1 LSVSFLTLVSHLLR
15 VAWTPQD
22 DTWRSHPHTVAE
34 EPVAEPEQAV
44 ELKVTGSF
52 PSDNPFGHVVN
63 GERNIITLLVENNTK
78 QNVTLLSVTGSFHH
92 PETDRLL
99 KNTTT
104 TKLGAKLKEGN
115 KVPVQYP
122 FYSQFKPGDV
132 KLKIWLE
139 ASGETQFRVPAYDSI
154 VTIVEPEISLL
165 DWQLWLT
172 YLIVF
177 GIIGGGAYFTFL
189 SFAPK
194 SKKPKVA
201 VVVGIYT
208 PAPIDATNSG
218 GYEEEWIPEHHLKK
232 TKKSGAITSDA
243 ETSGGEVSGKEGPRR
258 RKGRK

>member
-1 LSVSFLTLVSHLLR
+1 MRLASFVSGFVFLVTLFTS
-15 VAWTPQD
+15 TF
-22 DTWRSHPHTVAE
+22 AE
-34 EPVAEPEQAV
+34 ETVVTEPEP

-63 GERNIITLLVENNTK
+63 GERNIINLFIENNTK
-78 QNVTLLSVTGSFHH
+78 QKVSLLSIAGSFHH

-99 KNTTT
+99 KNMTA
-104 TKLGAKLKEGN
+104 TKFGVKLQEGD
-115 KVPVQYP
+115 KLPVQYP
-122 FYSQFKPGDV
+122 FYSQCPGDI

-139 ASGETQFRVPAYDSI
+139 IADETQYRVSAYDSI
-154 VTIVEPEISLL
+154 VTVVEPELSLL
-165 DWQLWLT
+165 DWKLWTT

-177 GIIGGGAYFTFL
+177 GILGGGTYFTFL
-189 SFAPK
+189 SFFPK

-201 VVVGIYT
+201 VPSGVSAPVV
-208 PAPIDATNSG
+208 AATSSG

-232 TKKSGAITSDA
+232 TKKGGAATSDA

>member
-1 LSVSFLTLVSHLLR
+1 MRLASFVGGFVFLVAFFSS
-15 VAWTPQD
+15 TF
-22 DTWRSHPHTVAE
+22 AE
-34 EPVAEPEQAV
+34 ETEAEPEPV
-44 ELKVTGSF
+44 PELKATGSF

-63 GERNIITLLVENNTK
+63 GERNVINLFVENNTK
-78 QNVTLLSVTGSFHH
+78 QNVTLLSVAGSFHQ

-99 KNTTT
+99 KNTTSS
-104 TKLGAKLKEGN
+104 KLGVKLDEGN
-115 KVPVQYP
+115 KIPVQYP

-139 ASGETQFRVPAYDSI
+139 VYDETQYRVSAYDSI

-165 DWQLWLT
+165 DWQLWTT

-177 GIIGGGAYFTFL
+177 GILGGGAYFTFL
-189 SFAPK
+189 SFFPK

-201 VVVGIYT
+201 APAGISASV
-208 PAPIDATNSG
+208 PVAATNSG

-232 TKKSGAITSDA
+232 TKKSGAVTSDA
-243 ETSGGEVSGKEGPRR
+243 DTSGGEASGKEGPRR

>member
-1 LSVSFLTLVSHLLR
+1 MRLAPFVSGFVFLVTLFSSTL
-15 VAWTPQD
+15 
-22 DTWRSHPHTVAE
+22 AE
-34 EPVAEPEQAV
+34 ETATEPEPEQ

-63 GERNIITLLVENNTK
+63 GERNVIDLLIENHTK
-78 QNVTLLSVTGSFHH
+78 QNVTLLSIAGSFHH

-104 TKLGAKLKEGN
+104 TKVGVKLGEGTKTPAK
-115 KVPVQYP
+115 YP

-132 KLKIWLE
+132 RLKIWLE
-139 ASGETQFRVPAYDSI
+139 VSGETQYRVSAYDSV
-154 VTIVEPEISLL
+154 VTIVEPEVSLL
-165 DWQLWLT
+165 DWQLWST
-172 YLIVF
+172 YLIVL
-177 GIIGGGAYFTFL
+177 GIFGGGAYFAFI
-189 SFAPK
+189 SFFPK
-194 SKKPKVA
+194 SKKPRVTA
-201 VVVGIYT
+201 TARID
-208 PAPIDATNSG
+208 APVPIVATNSG